1 MRMRSSA
8 FMAALALMLAA
19 SAALVFAQGGGAEGG
34 GARRRAGWR
43 WRSWRSGRAVV
54 SPDQHGVCG

>member
-19 SAALVFAQGGGAEGG
+19 SVALVFAQGGGAQGG
-34 GARRRAGWR
+34 GRGPARRVAAEVVAVRP
-43 WRSWRSGRAVV
+43 GRRFA
-54 SPDQHGVCG
+54 